1 MKSNLENRLRE
12 IEDWRIRCG
21 KLDDE
26 LTKNSKVAA
35 QNQEL
40 GNKVT
45 IAGREIERLNDA
57 LRGKVDE
64 IENWK
69 QRLAKQEAETN
80 RYRNLEGE
88 ITGYQSKIANLAGEI
103 ERLNGVLKTRLGEIE
118 DWKNRCSKM

>member
-1 MKSNLENRLRE
+1 M
-12 IEDWRIRCG
+12 
-21 KLDDE
+21 
-26 LTKNSKVAA
+26 
-35 QNQEL
+35 
-40 GNKVT
+40 
-45 IAGREIERLNDA
+45 NDA

-88 ITGYQSKIANLAGEI
+88 ISGYQNKIANLAGEI